1 MLLCADDF
9 PISAFVRTGS
19 FDEIPFLELVEVVL
33 DCPCGCAA
41 HICKLYGGDVSV
53 IPYGV

>member
-1 MLLCADDF
+1 MLLCPDDF
-9 PISAFVRTGS
+9 PISAFVGTGS
-19 FDEIPFLELVEVVL
+19 FDEIPFLELVEVAL

-41 HICKLYGGDVSV
+41 HICKLYGGYVSV